1 MRLRFLLAS
10 LALVLVASAVPPA
23 AAKTR
28 WSVPLPEVR
37 GDLLS
42 TARSVLATHP
52 LFATSAGAAEARD
65 YRAYVRRL
73 AGGLREPLPL
83 WRVLG
88 DEDLVLNYLHD
99 PHTDL
104 WADYSPSFSPDLL
117 PVGFHWAKGGLV
129 VFRIQDSPAAVR
141 TGDRVLA
148 IDGVPTA
155 GVMRRLTRYAS
166 GNVEWL
172 RQLAGEMLPYGNTLR
187 WLGLVQGQTVP
198 IRVAGPSG
206 AQRTLSLELL
216 PADEAT
222 DIANIV
228 GQERFVDRFE
238 APPGLSEPYGRE
250 FYAYRVGRR
259 YAVFW
264 LTSCDD
270 TVAFGNAVNSFFRKV
285 RAEHTRTVVVDL
297 QQNPGGNSAAG
308 DDFMAHLPVRA
319 AYAMSYPRSADVFRG
334 RLYVLIDNGTMSSGV
349 LIAEYL
355 SEAGYGVLAGERA
368 GLASGAWGNVQGF
381 ATPDGI
387 GYQVST
393 MFEAPVN
400 GVQTKTLTPAVQLPL
415 TVRDVQ
421 DGVDPVAR
429 WLKAL

>member
-1 MRLRFLLAS
+1 M
-10 LALVLVASAVPPA
+10 
-23 AAKTR
+23 
-28 WSVPLPEVR
+28 
-37 GDLLS
+37 
-42 TARSVLATHP
+42 
-52 LFATSAGAAEARD
+52 
-65 YRAYVRRL
+65 
-73 AGGLREPLPL
+73 
-83 WRVLG
+83 
-88 DEDLVLNYLHD
+88 
-99 PHTDL
+99 
-104 WADYSPSFSPDLL
+104 
-117 PVGFHWAKGGLV
+117 
-129 VFRIQDSPAAVR
+129 
-141 TGDRVLA
+141 
-148 IDGVPTA
+148 
-155 GVMRRLTRYAS
+155 
-166 GNVEWL
+166 
-172 RQLAGEMLPYGNTLR
+172 
-187 WLGLVQGQTVP
+187 
-198 IRVAGPSG
+198 
-206 AQRTLSLELL
+206 
-216 PADEAT
+216 
-222 DIANIV
+222 
-228 GQERFVDRFE
+228 
-238 APPGLSEPYGRE
+238 
-250 FYAYRVGRR
+250 
-259 YAVFW
+259 
-264 LTSCDD
+264 
-270 TVAFGNAVNSFFRKV
+270 AFGNAVNSFFRKV